1 MEIGTPQKVIEAEPL
16 ETPFK
21 KDTPAPA
28 PAKTPAPTPVKT
40 PEKVP
45 A

>member
-16 ETPFK
+16 EQPFK

-28 PAKTPAPTPVKT
+28 PAKTPAPAPVK
-40 PEKVP
+40 EP
-45 A
+45 APAR

>member
-1 MEIGTPQKVIEAEPL
+1 MEIGTPTKIIEAEPL

-21 KDTPAPA
+21 REQPKPATTPAPE
-28 PAKTPAPTPVKT
+28 PVKT